1 MGSALENVNFL
12 WENKMV
18 GRGGRDRSSSAVEIL
33 TLNFFIHCL
42 QHYDAGFR
50 PKIRAAD
57 GKPSSEFYIVQ
68 GWLGRGLAPYSA
80 GSAYPLLPVS
90 SGSASRAKP

>member
-1 MGSALENVNFL
+1 MTRIEVSSTATSMGSALENVNFL

-42 QHYDAGFR
+42 QHYDAGFG
-50 PKIRAAD
+50 PKIRVAD
-57 GKPSSEFYIVQ
+57 GKPPSEFHVAQ
-68 GWLGRGLAPYSA
+68 GTKWGVPS
-80 GSAYPLLPVS
+80 
-90 SGSASRAKP
+90 